1 MNRPRRAEPF
11 LFCVSMVFWYF
22 AGPTTVEAAEPGD
35 RTRQSLSMLDF
46 MQLVV
51 EYNDSVQGR
60 MLGFKAARH
69 QRDAE
74 KGTFEPSFVNSTE
87 FVDRDQPNNFQA
99 ERSLGLLQGG
109 EEGGYPSIF
118 LERNWTYS
126 SAIEVATPIGTR
138 FRLGMTGREIR
149 NNVPRPAEFLD
160 IDEEFETSVGFSVE
174 QPLLKGLGFAAN
186 LASLRLAARQSEI
199 AFQDYRRELMTVVA
213 EAELAYWNM
222 YYAQAEYELST
233 ESVDVAETLL
243 DDSKASLDAGR
254 GSRLD
259 VLEAEA
265 GLAIRESRE
274 REAYLKRI
282 EASNILASFFGK
294 VPRDSDVSYVATN
307 APVSQEVEMLYEAGV
322 EAALVMN
329 PELLRVRLQK
339 QQELIRM
346 GFARNERLPELNVSA
361 SYGSTG
367 LGFDWRTSFDDVNDN
382 RFPSWNVGMVLR
394 MPIAGDVRGRNQL
407 KATRL
412 RLMQAERI
420 ESNVMTQIRVGCD
433 TAEQRIKSNFKTA
446 RSLESVVE
454 FRTNLLETRME
465 ARDVGRMDSR
475 SVLEAEQELF
485 AARLEQL
492 SSENQFQRGLL
503 ELQLISG
510 ILLHLRDLEMGFQEL
525 EDNTQEWIDENGI
538 ESTGLAYS
546 LPEFSRLPASAP
558 IQFQGDRAKAPWLGF
573 ERSDQPRVNRSREA
587 DGEPQRS
594 RRIPFRPRVR

>member
-1 MNRPRRAEPF
+1 MISPKWSISFVLSIVIAFQCFSQSIIPNSEEALYRQDEP
-11 LFCVSMVFWYF
+11 L
-22 AGPTTVEAAEPGD
+22 
-35 RTRQSLSMLDF
+35 SLLEY
-46 MQLVV
+46 MQRVV
-51 EYNDSVQGR
+51 EFNDSVQGR
-60 MLGFKAARH
+60 LLGFKAARY

-74 KGTFEPSFVNSTE
+74 KGAFEPSFVNSTE

-109 EEGGYPSIF
+109 GENGYPSVF

-138 FRLGMTGREIR
+138 FRIGMTGREIR
-149 NNVPRPAEFLD
+149 NNVPRPSEFLD
-160 IDEEFETSVGFSVE
+160 IDEEFETSVGLSVE
-174 QPLLKGLGFAAN
+174 QPLLKGLGYAAN

-213 EAELAYWNM
+213 EAELSYWNLF
-222 YYAQAEYELST
+222 YAQEEYKLSK
-233 ESVDVAETLL
+233 ESVALAQTLL

-274 REAYLKRI
+274 GEAFLKRI

-294 VPRDSDVSYVATN
+294 VPRDGDVSFSVTN
-307 APVSQEVEMLYEAGV
+307 EPVSQPVEMLYESGV
-322 EAALVMN
+322 EAALMMN
-329 PELLRVRLQK
+329 PELLRVRIQK
-339 QQELIRM
+339 EQEMIRM
-346 GFARNERLPELNVSA
+346 GFARNERLPELNLSA
-361 SYGSTG
+361 SYGATG
-367 LGFDWRTSFDDVNDN
+367 LGFDWRTSFDDVNEN
-382 RFPSWNVGMVLR
+382 SFPSWNVGMVFR
-394 MPIAGDVRGRNQL
+394 VPIAGDVRGRNQL
-407 KATRL
+407 RATRL
-412 RLMQAERI
+412 RLLQAERV

-433 TAEQRIKSNFKTA
+433 TAEQRVKSNYTTA

-454 FRTNLLETRME
+454 FRNSLLDTRMQ

-492 SSENQFQRGLL
+492 NSENQYQRGLL

-510 ILLHLRDLEMGFQEL
+510 ILLHLRDLEMGFDEL
-525 EDNTQEWIDENGI
+525 EGNTQEWIDRNAI
-538 ESTGLAYS
+538 ESTGLVYS
-546 LPEFSRLPASAP
+546 LPEFNRLPASDP
-558 IQFQGDRAKAPWLGF
+558 VPFHGDRVKPPWLGL
-573 ERSDQPRVNRSREA
+573 ERSEASRDNTDRDPGSIRTSA
-587 DGEPQRS
+587 RP
-594 RRIPFRPRVR
+594 PFRPRAR